1 MNLTAHSRRADP
13 TNGRANRIDLVAE
26 RFRLFNST
34 NVSPIQSSVRVRHDT
49 LSRFRQSLAG
59 TGSRQIRFSLDF
71 EF

>member
-34 NVSPIQSSVRVRHDT
+34 NVSPISQVFGSGMTPFPD
-49 LSRFRQSLAG
+49 LGKSLAG
-59 TGSRQIRFSLDF
+59 TGSHQIHFSLDF